1 MNINEVNIR
10 KRKSLYS
17 EIYQQVLSDTMAD
30 YSPYE
35 KANELLDAFF
45 EKYNIPENLKCNTMS
60 AILTTMCQS
69 AVSSSQSISLELLL
83 RSDEMEL
90 KAEEL
95 ALRVQELEAQI
106 LKIQAERE
114 KIQAEKDKL
123 AAEIELLGVQKA
135 LAEAEKTLTSA
146 RVALVNAQKEAELA
160 KKPLIEREIL
170 VYNDNLRVKEAE
182 ITKDLLSAYSVGGL
196 EVPTGLHQAVMNKI
210 DKISKES

>member
-1 MNINEVNIR
+1 MEINEVNIR

-45 EKYNIPENLKCNTMS
+45 EKYNIPENLKCSTMS

-90 KAEEL
+90 KADEL
-95 ALRVQELEAQI
+95 ALRMQELEAQI
-106 LKIQAERE
+106 LKINAEKD
-114 KIQAEKDKL
+114 KIQAEI
-123 AAEIELLGVQKA
+123 ALLGVQKD
-135 LAEAEKTLTSA
+135 LAEAEKELTRA
-146 RVALVNAQKEAELA
+146 RIDLVGAQKEAELA

-170 VYNDNLRVKEAE
+170 VYNDNLRIKEAE
-182 ITKDLLSAYSVGGL
+182 VIKDLLSAYCVGGL

-210 DKISKES
+210 DTISSES